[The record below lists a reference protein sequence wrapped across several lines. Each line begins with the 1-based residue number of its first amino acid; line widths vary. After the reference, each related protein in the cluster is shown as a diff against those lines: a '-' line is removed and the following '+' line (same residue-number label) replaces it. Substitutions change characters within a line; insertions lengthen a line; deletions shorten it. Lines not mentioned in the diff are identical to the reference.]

1 MVKLGGDRQQAIR
14 VLVFNK
20 DVSQERYEGKEIF
33 LIHPGF
39 ISMFSLMK
47 IKQIWAMNS
56 LLLTLVQYV
65 NTNTYEPCTHKDGN
79 MREELW

>member
-1 MVKLGGDRQQAIR
+1 
-14 VLVFNK
+14 
-20 DVSQERYEGKEIF
+20 
-33 LIHPGF
+33 
-39 ISMFSLMK
+39 
-47 IKQIWAMNS
+47 